1 MTKKDEKF
9 LGVLKKLT
17 WRVEGREHL
26 NFCVFVC
33 YKIKDYSE
41 KVSES
46 DLALTAVKHECS
58 V

>member
-1 MTKKDEKF
+1 M
-9 LGVLKKLT
+9 
-17 WRVEGREHL
+17 EGGGSGAGHL
-26 NFCVFVC
+26 NLCVCATQMFVC